1 MFNETWTS
9 ESSILDV
16 ENFEFFALQRH
27 RLRKLNAK
35 RDSGGLIIYRIIR
48 PQNASVNRRLQ
59 MYYRRLVCIRIEI
72 DQLQCVNC

>member
-27 RLRKLNAK
+27 RQRKLNAK
-35 RDSGGLIIYRIIR
+35 RDSGGLIIYVRTELYDR
-48 PQNASVNRRLQ
+48 K
-59 MYYRRLVCIRIEI
+59 MLV
-72 DQLQCVNC
+72 